1 MWNLKENELIET
13 EPGLLVASSVVG
25 GQGRRVKA
33 VKGMKIKA
41 LPWMFFT
48 YAYIYLHCKRISPNI
63 TVC

>member
-13 EPGLLVASSVVG
+13 EPSLLVAGSVGG
-25 GQGRRVKA
+25 GQGKWVKV
-33 VKGMKIKA
+33 VKGTKIKD

-48 YAYIYLHCKRISPNI
+48 YAYVYLHCKRISPNI